1 MLFFLPLY
9 QGVRG
14 TEWILHAALPEH
26 GQDINTEKWALQ
38 PCDDLWKAQIDLAGI
53 FLTPVK
59 SQRVREGSMMVMRPR
74 SRAGLP
80 DWIPAAQ
87 L

>member
-26 GQDINTEKWALQ
+26 GQDINTEK
-38 PCDDLWKAQIDLAGI
+38 
-53 FLTPVK
+53 
-59 SQRVREGSMMVMRPR
+59 
-74 SRAGLP
+74 
-80 DWIPAAQ
+80 
-87 L
+87 